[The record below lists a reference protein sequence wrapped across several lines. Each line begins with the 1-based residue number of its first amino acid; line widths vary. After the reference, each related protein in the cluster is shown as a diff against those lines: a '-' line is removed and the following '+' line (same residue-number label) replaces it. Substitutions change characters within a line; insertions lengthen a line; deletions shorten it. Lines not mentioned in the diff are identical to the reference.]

1 MAGVKRDWHGLE
13 VEREEA
19 ERLSQDDVA
28 GRTADE
34 WLADALL
41 AQQLRAAGGE
51 LVRCGVCSN
60 CQAQCLPLAVY
71 CDAECRADHEK
82 RLAAVARAGRTD

>member
-1 MAGVKRDWHGLE
+1 MSGVKRDWHGLE

-34 WLADALL
+34 FLSDALL
-41 AQQLRAAGGE
+41 AQKLRAAGGD
-51 LVRCGVCSN
+51 LVKVGTCSN
-60 CQAQCLPLAVY
+60 CGAQCHVLAVY
-71 CDAECRADHEK
+71 CDADCRADHEL
-82 RLAAVARAGRTD
+82 RLAAMARNGRAE